1 MFRAII
7 KSNRW
12 NTKNVMAFMDNM
24 KGVKRMRNFT
34 WEIFSQTGDVELYL
48 LFKEIEEQDLMQSL
62 SKTRI
67 HEEETD
73 PTLYQ

>member
-1 MFRAII
+1 
-7 KSNRW
+7 
-12 NTKNVMAFMDNM
+12 
-24 KGVKRMRNFT
+24 MRNFT